1 MGAFLRVVL
10 ADGGELLSHASISR
24 ITTPPGGR
32 GQQQAMGWATPPKG
46 LRRDVAIGQQGS
58 NTAWVAT
65 ALLSSTWDR
74 AALVACNDGRTR
86 MLAVTGQ
93 LAVRLFAAGW

>member
-1 MGAFLRVVL
+1 
-10 ADGGELLSHASISR
+10 
-24 ITTPPGGR
+24 
-32 GQQQAMGWATPPKG
+32 MGWAAPPKG
-46 LRRDVAIGQQGS
+46 LRRDVAIAQQGS

-74 AALVACNDGRTR
+74 AALVVCNDGRTS

-93 LAVRLFAAGW
+93 LALRLLSRRAREALRRFL